1 MRLKDQKEPS
11 HTASSSVSYLV
22 KMLWKE
28 FLQKRSRLLSFLAHQ
43 TFAFHTPR
51 ATHMT
56 ILFFVKLHF
65 IFLSSFFFFF
75 GLINSTPPVSPIFQ

>member
-11 HTASSSVSYLV
+11 HTASSSVSYLM

-51 ATHMT
+51 ATQMT

-65 IFLSSFFFFF
+65 IFLSSFFFFW
-75 GLINSTPPVSPIFQ
+75 SH